1 MSARS
6 LVACAWRCARAFAE
20 RVRARCLRHPHLFVR
35 VCEPDDRELG
45 HLGEEIAARHLIR
58 AGFIVLGRRV
68 RTPAGEVDV
77 LARDG
82 GEIVCVEVKAARILP
97 VPRPRGAAPVHDMRW
112 RPGARFTAERL
123 ARHVRAGRV
132 DLVEVRFD
140 VHERRFRVEHHR
152 RLERPVR

>member
-1 MSARS
+1 MSARA
-6 LVACAWRCARAFAE
+6 LLARAGQCAHALV
-20 RVRARCLRHPHLFVR
+20 RYARARCLRHPHLFVR
-35 VCEPDDRELG
+35 VWEPSDRELG
-45 HLGEEIAARHLIR
+45 ELGEEIAARRLLH
-58 AGFIVLGRRV
+58 AGFVVLGRRV

-82 GEIVCVEVKAARILP
+82 AEIVCVEVKTARARQLP
-97 VPRPRGAAPVHDMRW
+97 RRRGATPVLDARW

-132 DLVEVRFD
+132 DLVEVRFE
-140 VHERRFRVEHHR
+140 VHTRRFQVEHHR